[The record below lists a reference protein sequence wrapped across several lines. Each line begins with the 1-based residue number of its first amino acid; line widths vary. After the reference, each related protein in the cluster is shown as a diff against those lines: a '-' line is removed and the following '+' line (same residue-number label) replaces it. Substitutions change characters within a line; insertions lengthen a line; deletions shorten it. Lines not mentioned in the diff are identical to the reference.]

1 MENEPMYLKPTVVA
15 EPLFNQWYAW
25 PYLIPPAT
33 ALMYVANSH
42 LKIMR
47 SFISAPSVHVAALKN
62 PAMLG
67 GPFLN
72 YGVGR
77 VSEVSDLVNKTVN
90 DRAHLLKFAEA
101 IKTLDETLE
110 NEADG
115 HSLEPLY
122 EKVPDLLKGYVE
134 LVYDLRNHPAARY
147 IEGLLYRSPYYDES
161 LQSLM
166 LMDVKE
172 ERKFVLGSPKLQ
184 EPGQLQLQ
192 IPFRAAA
199 VDELFKMKYVPRP
212 LTFIEPLLGIESQD
226 AGLFASFFTPETHR
240 TVRRYTGEDVRIRY
254 YGHAC
259 ILIETKDASILC
271 DPLISYECDSD
282 IARYTYADL
291 PEEIDYAL
299 ITHSHQDHC
308 NFETLLQLRHK
319 IKNIVV
325 PKSYG
330 RSLVDASLK
339 LVLQHIGFNHIQE
352 LDEGEEIMVEGGSIM
367 GLPFLGE
374 HGDLDI
380 RTKLAYAVRLAGKSI
395 LCAADSN
402 NIEMRLYEHI
412 HEIVGDIDVVFLGME
427 CDGAPMSWLYGPLM
441 TKPLAR
447 KMDQTR
453 RFDGSDYE
461 KGISLINCLHPKQV
475 YIYAMGQE
483 PWLTFLT
490 SIQYT
495 EASRPIMESNKLVD
509 YCRNRGMLSELLFG
523 QKEIIL
529 PATLPSS
536 SYKAPERHDNPSN
549 SLPQPRTVPA
559 QRAL

>member
-1 MENEPMYLKPTVVA
+1 MENEAMYLKSTVVA
-15 EPLFNQWYAW
+15 EPLVNQWYAW

-33 ALMYVANSH
+33 AMMYLANSH

-72 YGVGR
+72 YGVDR
-77 VSEVSDLVNKTVN
+77 VKEVNDLVNKTLKEN
-90 DRAHLLKFAEA
+90 AHLLKFAEA
-101 IKTLDETLE
+101 IKALDDTLE

-134 LVYDLRNHPAARY
+134 LVYDLHNRPAPRF

-161 LQSLM
+161 LQSVM

-172 ERKFVLGSPKLQ
+172 ERKFVLGSPKLE
-184 EPGQLQLQ
+184 EPGQLQLH
-192 IPFRAAA
+192 IPFRDAAL
-199 VDELFKMKYVPRP
+199 DELFKMKYVPQP
-212 LTFIEPLLGIESQD
+212 LSYIKSLLHIEEQD
-226 AGLFASFFTPETHR
+226 ADLFASFFTTEAHR
-240 TVRRYTGEDVRIRY
+240 TAQKYTGDDVRIRY

-259 ILIETKDASILC
+259 ILIETKDVAILC

-291 PEEIDYAL
+291 PEQIDYAL

-319 IKNIVV
+319 IRNIVV
-325 PKSYG
+325 PKSNG
-330 RSLVDASLK
+330 RSLVDSSLK
-339 LVLQHIGFNHIQE
+339 LLLNQIGFKHVQE
-352 LDEGEEIMVEGGSIM
+352 LDEGEEIIVEGGSIT

-380 RTKLAYAVRLAGKSI
+380 RTKLAYAVRLAGRVI

-402 NIEMRLYEHI
+402 NIEAKLYEHI
-412 HEIVGDIDVVFLGME
+412 HEITGDVDVVFLGME

-441 TKPLAR
+441 TRQLAR

-453 RFDGSDYE
+453 RFDGSDYD
-461 KGISLINCLHPKQV
+461 KGISLLNCLNPKQV

-495 EASRPIMESNKLVD
+495 EESRPITESNKLVD
-509 YCRNRGMLSELLFG
+509 YCRGRGMLSERLFG

-529 PATLPSS
+529 PAKESTP
-536 SYKAPERHDNPSN
+536 SYKTSERYENSSN
-549 SLPQPRTVPA
+549 SLQQRSMPARTTM
-559 QRAL
+559 